1 MIILVSP
8 GLVICLRADHHEG
21 ACSGCEQW
29 EPDRSVA
36 FLNAGCQIGYV
47 CCLGYGNVVR
57 LKINYLLRWR
67 KCKILMCDPQHLFP
81 FFLLREKISVINN
94 FCMICIW
101 VHLFLPDSL
110 CGITKIISVC
120 LTWTLITFIHK
131 YYHNSNDMQFG
142 YKFTEKRKKF
152 TDKFNA
158 TRINTRI
165 WFQMTPYKWMLL
177 ILSLWHSYVSS
188 SLTESMY
195 IIIPVVF
202 IPTFRLKTY
211 TQWCIVIVMWLK
223 KCLHLVWH

>member
-1 MIILVSP
+1 MNILVSP
-8 GLVICLRADHHEG
+8 GLAICLQADHHEG

-67 KCKILMCDPQHLFP
+67 KCKILMCDPEHLFP
-81 FFLLREKISVINN
+81 FFFWEKKISVINN
-94 FCMICIW
+94 FCMIRIW
-101 VHLFLPDSL
+101 VHLFLPDIL

-120 LTWTLITFIHK
+120 LTWTLIMLYLTFIHK

-165 WFQMTPYKWMLL
+165 WFQMTLYKWMLL

-188 SLTESMY
+188 SLT
-195 IIIPVVF
+195 
-202 IPTFRLKTY
+202 
-211 TQWCIVIVMWLK
+211 
-223 KCLHLVWH
+223 